1 MSKVVQAL
9 LSGMFFTFLLDF
21 FLFLGIFQNYIRVY
35 EIDLYYNILFADNQ
49 SMILFALFTIIL
61 GYLSIYQNAKLAI
74 IVIGTLSIFSLAT
87 LITPIG
93 NTLGEVMLMK
103 KNGNARVA
111 VLSNCLL
118 VTYATDALLSTSSS
132 VFIVSSVSSATFF
145 PASYSF

>member
-49 SMILFALFTIIL
+49 SIILFTLFTIIL

-103 KNGNARVA
+103 KN
-111 VLSNCLL
+111 
-118 VTYATDALLSTSSS
+118 VTLSTER
-132 VFIVSSVSSATFF
+132 FTYKGDIVYDGRTTINFYDYKF
-145 PASYSF
+145 DKIINLEKNKIIGEY